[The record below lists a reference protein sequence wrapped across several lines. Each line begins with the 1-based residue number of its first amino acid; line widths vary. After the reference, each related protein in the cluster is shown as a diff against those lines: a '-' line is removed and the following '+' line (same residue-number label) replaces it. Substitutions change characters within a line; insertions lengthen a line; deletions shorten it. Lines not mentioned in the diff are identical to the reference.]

1 MTLVPTPRFWWLAV
15 AGVPLAAVAAGL
27 GAPLAAAAYDVGLV
41 ALAYATARL
50 GPDPRRLRITRKR
63 DPVLSVRR
71 ANRVVLQIEN
81 EGDTTLAVR
90 LRDEPPPHW
99 PASEREFDV
108 QVRSGA
114 LVERDYHVTPPERGT
129 DAFRATYVRVR
140 CPLGLVDRQER
151 IDTREEARVYP
162 DVLALKEFGLL
173 RQTGRL
179 REMGIRR
186 TRQRG
191 QGTEFESLRAY
202 TEGDEFRDVDWKATA
217 RRGEPIVRRHE
228 AERNQA
234 VIVVLDL
241 GRAMLAEADGV
252 VKLDR
257 ALDALLML
265 AQAAALA
272 GDQIG
277 LMAYD
282 DKVRLWVPPAKGRAQ
297 VGLLIRAAHDLQA
310 SPAASDPVGAFAS
323 LGAKWKRRALVVV
336 FSDAD
341 DADAAAPL
349 SAALGPLS
357 RRHRVLLCRVADPK
371 LATARKSPLELP
383 EGMYLRA
390 AAALLD
396 EDRRTAGG
404 VLTGAG
410 VRVLESD
417 PEELAARLVGAYL
430 DARVEGL

>member
-1 MTLVPTPRFWWLAV
+1 MPTPRFWWLAA
-15 AGVPLAAVAAGL
+15 AGVPLAAVAASL
-27 GAPLAAAAYDVGLV
+27 GAPLAVVAYDVGLA
-41 ALAYATARL
+41 ALAYATARF
-50 GPDPRRLRITRKR
+50 GPDPSKLRVVRRR

-71 ANRVVLQIEN
+71 PNRVLLQIEN
-81 EGDTTLAVR
+81 EGEVAIDAR

-99 PASEREFDV
+99 PSTEKEFDV
-108 QVRSGA
+108 KLRPGA

-129 DAFRATYVRVR
+129 DEFRATFIRVR
-140 CPLGLVDRQER
+140 CPLGLVERQER
-151 IDTREEARVYP
+151 LDTREEARVYP

-186 TRQRG
+186 SRQRG
-191 QGTEFESLRAY
+191 QGTEFESLRPY
-202 TEGDEFRDVDWKATA
+202 TEGDDFRDLDWKATA

-257 ALDALLML
+257 ALDSLLML

-277 LMAYD
+277 LLAYD

-310 SPAASDPVGAFAS
+310 SPAASDPVSAFAS

-341 DADAAAPL
+341 DADAATPL
-349 SAALGPLS
+349 AAALGPLS

-371 LATARKSPLELP
+371 LAAARKAPLESP
-383 EGMYLRA
+383 DGMYLRA
-390 AAALLD
+390 AAALLE

-404 VLTGAG
+404 VLSGAG
-410 VRVLESD
+410 VRVLEAD
-417 PEELAARLVGAYL
+417 PEELAAVLVGAYL

>member
-1 MTLVPTPRFWWLAV
+1 MTLVPTPRLWWLAF
-15 AGVPLAAVAAGL
+15 AGVPLAAVAAQV
-27 GAPLAAAAYDVGLV
+27 GAPSLAVVYNLGL
-41 ALAYATARL
+41 ASLAFVTARL
-50 GPDPRRLRITRKR
+50 GPDAHKLRVVRRR
-63 DPVLSVRR
+63 DAVLSVRR
-71 ANRVVLQIEN
+71 SNRVLLQIEN
-81 EGDTTLAVR
+81 EGDLPLDVR

-99 PASEREFDV
+99 PATRREFDV
-108 QVRSGA
+108 VVRPGA
-114 LVERDYHVTPPERGT
+114 LVERDYHVTPTARGS
-129 DAFRATYVRVR
+129 DAFRATFVRVR
-140 CPLGLVDRQER
+140 CPLGLVQRQIRLE
-151 IDTREEARVYP
+151 TREEVRVYP

-186 TRQRG
+186 ARQRG
-191 QGTEFESLRAY
+191 QGTEFESLRPY
-202 TEGDEFRDVDWKATA
+202 TEGDDFRDLDWKATA

-234 VIVVLDL
+234 VIVALDL
-241 GRAMLAEADGV
+241 GRAMLAEAEGV

-277 LMAYD
+277 LLAYD

-310 SPAASDPVGAFAS
+310 SPASSDPVAAFAA
-323 LGAKWKRRALVVV
+323 LGTKWKRRALVVA
-336 FSDAD
+336 FTDAD

-349 SAALGPLS
+349 AVALGPLS

-371 LATARKSPLELP
+371 LALARKAPLDSPD
-383 EGMYLRA
+383 GMYVRA

-396 EDRRTAGG
+396 EDRRLAGA
-404 VLTGAG
+404 VLSGAG
-410 VRVLESD
+410 IRVLESD
-417 PEELAARLVGAYL
+417 PEDLAARLVGAYL

>member
-1 MTLVPTPRFWWLAV
+1 MPTPRFWWLAA
-15 AGVPLAAVAAGL
+15 AGVPLAAIAAGL
-27 GAPLAAAAYDVGLV
+27 GTPLAAVAYDVGLV
-41 ALAYATARL
+41 AVAFASARL
-50 GPDPRRLRITRKR
+50 GPDPRKLRVTRRR

-71 ANRVVLQIEN
+71 ANRVTLVVEN
-81 EGDTTLAVR
+81 DSDAAIAAR
-90 LRDEPPPHW
+90 LRDEPPSGW
-99 PASEREFDV
+99 PTTEREFDV
-108 QVRSGA
+108 ALRPGA
-114 LVERDYHVTPPERGT
+114 LAEWTYSVTPPERGS
-129 DAFRATYVRVR
+129 DAFRATFVRVR
-140 CPLGLVDRQER
+140 CPLGLVERQVR
-151 IDTREEARVYP
+151 LDTREEVRVYP

-191 QGTEFESLRAY
+191 QGTEFESLRPY
-202 TEGDEFRDVDWKATA
+202 TEGDDFRSLDWKATA

-265 AQAAALA
+265 AQAASLA

-277 LMAYD
+277 LLAYD

-297 VGLLIRAAHDLQA
+297 VGLLIRSASDLQA
-310 SPAASDPVGAFAS
+310 SPVASDPIGAFAS
-323 LGAKWKRRALVVV
+323 LSAKWKRRALVVV

-341 DADAAAPL
+341 DADAAGPL
-349 SAALGPLS
+349 SVALGPLS

-371 LATARKSPLELP
+371 LAAARKAPLELP
-383 EGMYLRA
+383 DGMYLRA

-396 EDRRTAGG
+396 DDRRTAGG
-404 VLTGAG
+404 VLSGAG
-410 VRVLESD
+410 VRVLEAD
-417 PEELAARLVGAYL
+417 PEELAAALVGAYL

>member
-1 MTLVPTPRFWWLAV
+1 MPTPRFWWLAA
-15 AGVPLAAVAAGL
+15 AGVPLAAVAAQL

-41 ALAYATARL
+41 ALAFATARF
-50 GPDPRRLRITRKR
+50 GPDPRKLRITRRR

-71 ANRVVLQIEN
+71 ANRITLGIEN
-81 EGDTTLAVR
+81 EGDVPLTMRV
-90 LRDEPPPHW
+90 RDEPPPSW
-99 PASEREFDV
+99 GSTEKEFD
-108 QVRSGA
+108 
-114 LVERDYHVTPPERGT
+114 LVLRPGGLAERDYHVTPPERGT
-129 DAFRATYVRVR
+129 DFFQATFVRVK
-140 CPLGLVDRQER
+140 CPLGLAERQER
-151 IDTREEARVYP
+151 LDTREEARVYP

-191 QGTEFESLRAY
+191 GGTEFESLKHY
-202 TEGDEFRDVDWKATA
+202 TEGDEFRDIDWKATA

-277 LMAYD
+277 LLAYD
-282 DKVRLWVPPAKGRAQ
+282 DKVRLWVPPSKGRSQ
-297 VGLLIRAAHDLQA
+297 VGLLIRSAHDLQA
-310 SPAASDPVGAFAS
+310 SAAASDPVMAFAS

-341 DADAAAPL
+341 DADAAGPL
-349 SAALGPLS
+349 AVALGPLS

-371 LATARKSPLELP
+371 LALARKAPLDSPD
-383 EGMYLRA
+383 GMYQRA
-390 AAALLD
+390 AASLLD
-396 EDRRTAGG
+396 EDRRIAGG
-404 VLTGAG
+404 VLSGAG
-410 VRVLESD
+410 VRVLEAD
-417 PEELAARLVGAYL
+417 PEDLATRLVGAYL

>member
-1 MTLVPTPRFWWLAV
+1 MPTTRFWWLAA
-15 AGVPLAAVAAGL
+15 AGVPFAALAVAARAPLAAV
-27 GAPLAAAAYDVGLV
+27 AYDVGLV
-41 ALAYATARL
+41 GLAYATARF
-50 GPDPRRLRITRKR
+50 GPDPRKLRVTRRR

-71 ANRVVLQIEN
+71 PNHVVLRIEN
-81 EGDTTLAVR
+81 EGDQAMTVR

-99 PASEREFDV
+99 PASEREFDATV
-108 QVRSGA
+108 KPGRI
-114 LVERDYHVTPPERGT
+114 VERDYHVTPPERGA
-129 DAFRATYVRVR
+129 DHFRATFVRLR
-140 CPLGLVDRQER
+140 CPLGLVDRQETL
-151 IDTREEARVYP
+151 DTREEARVYP
-162 DVLALKEFGLL
+162 DVLALKEFGVL
-173 RQTGRL
+173 RQAGRL

-186 TRQRG
+186 SRQRG
-191 QGTEFESLRAY
+191 QGTEFESLRHY
-202 TEGDEFRDVDWKATA
+202 TEGDDFRDVDWKATA

-228 AERNQA
+228 AEKNQA

-257 ALDALLML
+257 ALDSLLML

-282 DKVRLWVPPAKGRAQ
+282 DKVRLWIPPAKGRAQ
-297 VGLLIRAAHDLQA
+297 VGLMIRGAHDLQA
-310 SPAASDPVGAFAS
+310 SPVASDPVGAFAS

-341 DADAAAPL
+341 DAAAAGPL
-349 SAALGPLS
+349 AIALGPLS

-371 LATARKSPLELP
+371 LAAARKAPLETP
-383 EGMYLRA
+383 DGMYVRA

-396 EDRRTAGG
+396 DDRRVAGG
-404 VLTGAG
+404 VLSGAG
-410 VRVLESD
+410 VRVLEAD
-417 PEELAARLVGAYL
+417 PEELAAVLVGAYL

>member
-1 MTLVPTPRFWWLAV
+1 MTLVPTPRFWWLAL
-15 AGVPLAAVAAGL
+15 AGVPVAAVALQIGSPA
-27 GAPLAAAAYDVGLV
+27 LAVVYDVGLAV
-41 ALAYATARL
+41 FAYATARF
-50 GPDPRRLRITRKR
+50 GPDPRQLKVTRRR

-71 ANRVVLQIEN
+71 QNRVVLTIEN
-81 EGDTTLAVR
+81 EGDVPISAR
-90 LRDEPPPHW
+90 LRDEPPPQW
-99 PASEREFDV
+99 PSTNKEFDIAL
-108 QVRSGA
+108 RPRG
-114 LVERDYHVTPPERGT
+114 LVEKDYHVTPPERGS
-129 DAFRATYVRVR
+129 DAFQATFVRVK
-140 CPLGLVDRQER
+140 CPLGLVERQER
-151 IDTREEARVYP
+151 LDTYEEARVYP

-186 TRQRG
+186 SRQRG
-191 QGTEFESLRAY
+191 EGTEFESLRHY
-202 TEGDEFRDVDWKATA
+202 TEGDDFRTIDWKATA

-228 AERNQA
+228 AEKNQA
-234 VIVVLDL
+234 VIVAIDL
-241 GRAMLAEADGV
+241 GRAMLAETDGV

-277 LMAYD
+277 LIAYD
-282 DKVRLWVPPAKGRAQ
+282 DKVRIWVPPAKGRAQ

-310 SPAASDPVGAFAS
+310 SPSASDPVAAFAS
-323 LGAKWKRRALVVV
+323 LSAKWKRRALIVV

-341 DADAAAPL
+341 DADAAVPL
-349 SAALGPLS
+349 AAALGPLS
-357 RRHRVLLCRVADPK
+357 RRHRLLLCRVADPK
-371 LATARKSPLELP
+371 LNAARKSPLELP

-404 VLTGAG
+404 VLSGAG
-410 VRVLESD
+410 VRVLEAD
-417 PEELAARLVGAYL
+417 PEELAVRLVGAYL

>member
-1 MTLVPTPRFWWLAV
+1 MTLVPTSRFWWLAA
-15 AGVPLAAVAAGL
+15 AGIPLAAVAAQL
-27 GAPLAAAAYDVGLV
+27 GAPLAAVAYDLGL
-41 ALAYATARL
+41 AAFAYATARL
-50 GPDPRRLRITRKR
+50 GPDPRRLRIVRKR
-63 DPVLSVRR
+63 DPVFSVRR
-71 ANRVVLQIEN
+71 ANRVVLAVEN
-81 EGDTTLAVR
+81 DGEVPLTVR

-99 PASEREFDV
+99 PTSEREFDV
-108 QVRSGA
+108 TVRPGG
-114 LVERDYHVTPPERGT
+114 LVERDYTVTPPERGT
-129 DAFRATYVRVR
+129 DAFRATFVRIR
-140 CPLGLVDRQER
+140 CPFGLVDRQER
-151 IDTREEARVYP
+151 LDTREEARVYP

-173 RQTGRL
+173 KQTGRL

-186 TRQRG
+186 SRQRG
-191 QGTEFESLRAY
+191 QGTEFESLKPY

-241 GRAMLAEADGV
+241 GRAMLAETDGV

-277 LMAYD
+277 LLAYD

-310 SPAASDPVGAFAS
+310 SPVASDPLGAFAA
-323 LGAKWKRRALVVV
+323 LGAKWKRRALVVA
-336 FSDAD
+336 FTDAD
-341 DADAAAPL
+341 DADAATPL
-349 SAALGPLS
+349 AAALGPLS

-371 LATARKSPLELP
+371 LAAARKTPLAAP

-390 AAALLD
+390 AAALLE
-396 EDRRTAGG
+396 EDRRVAGG
-404 VLTGAG
+404 VLSGAG
-410 VRVLESD
+410 VRVLEAD
-417 PEELAARLVGAYL
+417 PEELAARLVASYL

>member
-1 MTLVPTPRFWWLAV
+1 MPTTRFWWLAA
-15 AGVPLAAVAAGL
+15 AGVPLAALAATL
-27 GAPLAAAAYDVGLV
+27 GAPLAAVAYDAGLV
-41 ALAYATARL
+41 LFAFATARF
-50 GPDPRRLRITRKR
+50 GPDPTKLRITRR
-63 DPVLSVRR
+63 HDAVFSVRR
-71 ANRVVLQIEN
+71 ANRVVLTVEN
-81 EGDTTLAVR
+81 EGDDTLALR
-90 LRDEPPPHW
+90 LRDEPPPRW
-99 PASEREFDV
+99 NATQEEFDLVLRPGALLERE
-108 QVRSGA
+108 
-114 LVERDYHVTPPERGT
+114 YHVTPPERGT
-129 DAFRATYVRVR
+129 DAFRATFVRVR
-140 CPLGLVDRQER
+140 CPLGLVERQARLE
-151 IDTREEARVYP
+151 TREEARVYP

-191 QGTEFESLRAY
+191 KGTEFESLRPY
-202 TEGDEFRDVDWKATA
+202 TEGDDFRDLDWKATA
-217 RRGEPIVRRHE
+217 RVGEPIVRRHE

-265 AQAAALA
+265 ANAAALA
-272 GDQIG
+272 GDRVG
-277 LMAYD
+277 LLAYD
-282 DKVRLWVPPAKGRAQ
+282 DKVRLWVPPAKGRAA
-297 VGLLIRAAHDLQA
+297 VGGLIRAAHDLQA
-310 SPAASDPVGAFAS
+310 SPAASDPVGAFAA

-341 DADAAAPL
+341 DADAAGPL
-349 SAALGPLS
+349 AAALGPLS

-371 LATARKSPLELP
+371 LLAARKAPLESP
-383 EGMYLRA
+383 DGMYLRA
-390 AAALLD
+390 AAALL
-396 EDRRTAGG
+396 EGDRRTAGG
-404 VLTGAG
+404 VLSGAG

-417 PEELAARLVGAYL
+417 PEELAVRLVGAYL

>member
-1 MTLVPTPRFWWLAV
+1 MPTPRFWWLAA
-15 AGVPLAAVAAGL
+15 AGVPLAAVAAGV
-27 GAPLAAAAYDVGLV
+27 GAPLVAVAYDLGLV
-41 ALAYATARL
+41 AVAYATARL
-50 GPDPRRLRITRKR
+50 GPDPGLLRVTRRR

-71 ANRVVLQIEN
+71 ANRVTLTVEN
-81 EGDTTLAVR
+81 EGDAPIAAR

-99 PASEREFDV
+99 LATDKEFDV
-108 QVRSGA
+108 A
-114 LVERDYHVTPPERGT
+114 LRPGGLAERDYHVTPPERGT
-129 DAFRATYVRVR
+129 DEFRATFVRVR
-140 CPLGLVDRQER
+140 CPLGLVERQAR
-151 IDTREEARVYP
+151 LDTREEARVYP

-186 TRQRG
+186 SRQRG
-191 QGTEFESLRAY
+191 RGTEFESLRPY
-202 TEGDEFRDVDWKATA
+202 TEGDDFRDLDWKATA
-217 RRGEPIVRRHE
+217 RTGEPIVRRHE

-234 VIVVLDL
+234 VIVALDL

-277 LMAYD
+277 LIAYD

-310 SPAASDPVGAFAS
+310 SAAASDPVGAFAS
-323 LGAKWKRRALVVV
+323 LRSRWTRRALVVV

-341 DADAAAPL
+341 DGDAAGPL
-349 SAALGPLS
+349 AAALGPLS

-371 LATARKSPLELP
+371 LAAARRAPLASDD
-383 EGMYLRA
+383 GMYLRA

-396 EDRRTAGG
+396 EDRRVAGG
-404 VLTGAG
+404 VLSGAG
-410 VRVLESD
+410 VRVLEAD
-417 PEELAARLVGAYL
+417 PEELAAALVGAYL

>member
-1 MTLVPTPRFWWLAV
+1 MPTARFWWLAA

-27 GAPLAAAAYDVGLV
+27 GAPLAAVAYDVGLV
-41 ALAYATARL
+41 AVAVASARL
-50 GPDPRRLRITRKR
+50 GPDPKRLRITRRR

-71 ANRVVLQIEN
+71 ANRVTLVVEN
-81 EGDTTLAVR
+81 EGDAAIAAR

-99 PASEREFDV
+99 TASEREFDV
-108 QVRSGA
+108 ALRPGA
-114 LVERDYHVTPPERGT
+114 LAERSYSVVPPERGS
-129 DAFRATYVRVR
+129 DAFRATFVRVR
-140 CPLGLVDRQER
+140 CPMGLVERQVR
-151 IDTREEARVYP
+151 LDTREEVRVYP

-186 TRQRG
+186 SRQRG
-191 QGTEFESLRAY
+191 QGTEFESLRHY
-202 TEGDEFRDVDWKATA
+202 TEGDDFRSMDWKATA

-241 GRAMLAEADGV
+241 GRAMLAEAEGV

-277 LMAYD
+277 LLAYD

-297 VGLLIRAAHDLQA
+297 VGLLIRAASDLQA

-323 LGAKWKRRALVVV
+323 LSAKWKRRALVVV

-341 DADAAAPL
+341 DAEAAGPL
-349 SAALGPLS
+349 AAALGPLS

-371 LATARKSPLELP
+371 LAAARKTPLELP
-383 EGMYLRA
+383 DGMYLRA

-396 EDRRTAGG
+396 DDRRTAGG
-404 VLTGAG
+404 VLSGAG
-410 VRVLESD
+410 VRVLEAD
-417 PEELAARLVGAYL
+417 PEELAAALVGAYL

>member
-1 MTLVPTPRFWWLAV
+1 MPTPRFWWLAV

-27 GAPLAAAAYDVGLV
+27 GAPLAAVAYDLGLV
-41 ALAYATARL
+41 AAALASARL
-50 GPDPRRLRITRKR
+50 GPDPRRLRVTRRR

-71 ANRVVLQIEN
+71 ANAVTLVIEN
-81 EGDTTLAVR
+81 EGDAPIAVR
-90 LRDEPPPHW
+90 VRDEPPSGW
-99 PASEREFDV
+99 PATTREFDV
-108 QVRSGA
+108 ALRPGA
-114 LVERDYHVTPPERGT
+114 LVERAYAVTPPERGT
-129 DAFRATYVRVR
+129 DAFQATFVRVR
-140 CPLGLVDRQER
+140 CPLGLVERQVR
-151 IDTREEARVYP
+151 LDTREEVRVYP

-179 REMGIRR
+179 REIGIRR
-186 TRQRG
+186 SRQRG
-191 QGTEFESLRAY
+191 QGTEFESLRPY
-202 TEGDEFRDVDWKATA
+202 TEGDDFRSVDWKATA

-234 VIVVLDL
+234 VIVAIDL

-277 LMAYD
+277 LLAYD
-282 DKVRLWVPPAKGRAQ
+282 DRVRAWVPPAKGRAQ
-297 VGLLIRAAHDLQA
+297 VGLLIRAASDLRA
-310 SPAASDPVGAFAS
+310 SPVASDPLGAFAS
-323 LGAKWKRRALVVV
+323 LGAKWKRRALVVA

-341 DADAAAPL
+341 DADAAGPL
-349 SAALGPLS
+349 AAALGPLS

-371 LATARKSPLELP
+371 LAAARRAPLDSPD
-383 EGMYLRA
+383 GMYVRA
-390 AAALLD
+390 AAALVED
-396 EDRRTAGG
+396 DRRVAGG
-404 VLTGAG
+404 VLSGAG
-410 VRVLESD
+410 VRVLEAD
-417 PEELAARLVGAYL
+417 PEELAAALVGAYL